1 MIGFGTFPLCEQPGN
16 CDISGPRVTHYEETL
31 QRDIERIRAKV
42 RQMGALA
49 EAALKTSMRA
59 LAERNRQLAYS
70 VVVRDQRI
78 DELEK
83 EIDRLCLEFIVRQ
96 QPVAGTLR
104 FAYAA
109 IKINSEL
116 ERVGDYAESIARQ
129 VVILG
134 ALEFEL
140 PTERFS
146 DIAGRAIP
154 MLHAAIEAF
163 ITQDSTLAR
172 RAMDAEEVIDK
183 LRHQL
188 NTDLVSLQQQHR
200 IPLEALSP
208 LMTIVN
214 RFERVGDQAKSI
226 CQEVLYMTTG
236 EYLKHSN
243 SDLYRLLFVDE
254 HNSCRSQMAEA
265 IGNSLGQPK
274 FIFASAGLDSTAVDP
289 TTVAF
294 LKERGLDISRSSS
307 KGLDQIPHLDHY
319 QIIVALA
326 KEAQRVFPPPPT
338 KAVCLDWSVRDP
350 STVKG
355 SAAEVRAAY
364 QETFDFLHAHVQD
377 LVEAVLG
384 DTVD

>member
-1 MIGFGTFPLCEQPGN
+1 
-16 CDISGPRVTHYEETL
+16 VTHYEETL
-31 QRDIERIRAKV
+31 QRDIERIRSKI
-42 RQMGALA
+42 RQMGSLA

-59 LAERNRQLAYS
+59 LTERNRQTAYS

-104 FAYAA
+104 FAYAS

-134 ALEFEL
+134 SLEFDL
-140 PTERFS
+140 PTERFAE
-146 DIAGRAIP
+146 IAGRAIP
-154 MLHAAIEAF
+154 MLHSAIEAF
-163 ITQDSTLAR
+163 LTQDAALAR
-172 RAMDAEEVIDK
+172 RAMDAEELIDR

-188 NTDLVSLQQQHR
+188 NADLVGMQQQGR
-200 IPLEALSP
+200 IPLQALSP

-226 CQEVLYMTTG
+226 CQEVLYMCTG
-236 EYLKHSN
+236 EYLKHSG
-243 SDLYRLLFVDE
+243 SDIYRLVFVDE

-265 IGNSLGQPK
+265 IGNSLRQPK
-274 FIFASAGLDSTAVDP
+274 FVFASAGLDARPIDP
-289 TTVAF
+289 ATSAF
-294 LKERGLDISRSSS
+294 LKERGQDISRHSS

-338 KAVCLDWSVRDP
+338 KAVCLDWAVRDP
-350 STVKG
+350 SAVQG
-355 SAAEVRAAY
+355 SPAEVQAAY
-364 QETFDFLHAHVQD
+364 QETYDFLTAHIQD

-384 DTVD
+384 DSVD

>member
-1 MIGFGTFPLCEQPGN
+1 LLVADGTLWTTVRWRRPG
-16 CDISGPRVTHYEETL
+16 DRTMTHYEETL
-31 QRDIERIRAKV
+31 QRDIERIRSKIS
-42 RQMGALA
+42 QMGSLA
-49 EAALKTSMRA
+49 EAALKTAMRA
-59 LAERNRQLAYS
+59 LTERNRQTAYS

-104 FAYAA
+104 FAYAT

-134 ALEFEL
+134 PLEFDL
-140 PTERFS
+140 PTDRFTEL
-146 DIAGRAIP
+146 AGRAIP

-163 ITQDSTLAR
+163 LSQDSALAR
-172 RAMDAEEVIDK
+172 RAMDAEDAIDK

-188 NTDLVSLQQQHR
+188 NADLVGMQQQGR
-200 IPLEALSP
+200 IPLQALAP

-226 CQEVLYMTTG
+226 CQEVLYMCTG
-236 EYLKHSN
+236 EYLKHSG
-243 SDLYRLLFVDE
+243 SDIYRLVFVDE

-265 IGNSLGQPK
+265 IGNALGQPK
-274 FIFASAGLDSTAVDP
+274 FVFASAGLEMRPIDP
-289 TTVAF
+289 TTIAF
-294 LKERGLDISRSSS
+294 LKEKGIDISRHSS

-338 KAVCLDWSVRDP
+338 KAVCLDWAVRDP
-350 STVKG
+350 SAVKG
-355 SAAEVRAAY
+355 TTAEVRAAY
-364 QETFDFLHAHVQD
+364 QETYDFLAAHVQD